1 MMQPK
6 NWMIAVLSTMA
17 LVGISAPIRPLR
29 AEEQPNVEEMVK
41 NAETAEDHLAIA
53 TRYDTLA
60 ADAQSKAAGH
70 RRMEEAYKGWD
81 SPKGPARST
90 AMVGHCEA
98 LAKSF
103 DTQAK
108 EYKAMADAHR
118 EMAK

>member
-1 MMQPK
+1 MQGK
-6 NWMIAVLSTMA
+6 WTVGLLVGAA
-17 LVGISAPIRPLR
+17 LVGILGARIPVVT
-29 AEEQPNVEEMVK
+29 AEDQPSVEEMVK
-41 NAETAEDHLAIA
+41 NAKTAEDHLAIA

-118 EMAK
+118 GMAK